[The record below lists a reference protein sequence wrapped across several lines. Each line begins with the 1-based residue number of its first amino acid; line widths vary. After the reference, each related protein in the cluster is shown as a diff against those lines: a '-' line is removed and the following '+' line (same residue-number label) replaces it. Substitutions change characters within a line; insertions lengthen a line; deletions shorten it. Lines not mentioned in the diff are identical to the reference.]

1 MKVVHITP
9 TYFDDSSIIGG
20 GERYP
25 MELASLMADVVD
37 TTLVS
42 FHQNATRI
50 LKVILSLRFIQ
61 LNILYMVISLIL

>member
-9 TYFDDSSIIGG
+9 TYFDESSIIGG

-25 MELASLMADVVD
+25 TELASWMSKVVD

-42 FHQNATRI
+42 FLLPASLTT
-50 LKVILSLRFIQ
+50 KVILQLRYIQ
-61 LNILYMVISLIL
+61 PSI